1 MFSDFP
7 STRCT
12 SQEPT
17 TATTSR
23 QRTFQRLQRCM
34 IRGEMTL
41 MLLPLLLLLSQS
53 LQRLQRLLKISLTLP
68 SVHQALHSVL
78 RARLDVLHH
87 QLRPLG
93 RLCTKNLRLM
103 VASSPILLS
112 LAGNSQL
119 VQRVFRVLS
128 MTTTCSVKISSHN
141 ALESTHHPLLRRLSP
156 LTVETRPSA
165 TALHLILSLMLQ
177 SILLLS
183 QLLRCLPHL
192 VSATSCLP
200 RPPPVTTN
208 LTSLAV
214 TMRTP
219 SGAHSTP

>member
-7 STRCT
+7 LTRCT

-34 IRGEMTL
+34 IRGETTL
-41 MLLPLLLLLSQS
+41 MILPLLLRLSQS
-53 LQRLQRLLKISLTLP
+53 LQRLQKISLTIP

-87 QLRPLG
+87 QLHPLG
-93 RLCTKNLRLM
+93 RLCTRKLRLM
-103 VASSPILLS
+103 VASSPIPLS
-112 LAGNSQL
+112 LAGSSQL
-119 VQRVFRVLS
+119 AQRVFRVLS

-141 ALESTHHPLLRRLSP
+141 ALESTHRPLLRRLSP
-156 LTVETRPSA
+156 QSEIHR
-165 TALHLILSLMLQ
+165 LILSLMLQ

-183 QLLRCLPHL
+183 QPLLYLLHL

-200 RPPPVTTN
+200 LLPRAMTN
-208 LTSLAV
+208 STSSGV

-219 SGAHSTP
+219 SSARLGR

>member
-1 MFSDFP
+1 MFSESP

-41 MLLPLLLLLSQS
+41 MILPLLLLLSQL
-53 LQRLQRLLKISLTLP
+53 LQRLQKISLTLL
-68 SVHQALHSVL
+68 SVHQAL
-78 RARLDVLHH
+78 LDVLHLLLH
-87 QLRPLG
+87 RLG
-93 RLCTKNLRLM
+93 HPSTTKSPLM
-103 VASSPILLS
+103 VDTSPILLS
-112 LAGNSQL
+112 PEGSSQL
-119 VQRVFRVLS
+119 VRRVFRVLS
-128 MTTTCSVKISSHN
+128 MMTTCSVEISFHN

-165 TALHLILSLMLQ
+165 TALRLILSLMLQ

-183 QLLRCLPHL
+183 QPLRCLPHL

-200 RPPPVTTN
+200 RPPPATTN
-208 LTSLAV
+208 STSLAV
-214 TMRTP
+214 TTRTP
-219 SGAHSTP
+219 LSAHSTP

>member
-12 SQEPT
+12 SQELT

-23 QRTFQRLQRCM
+23 QRTFQRLQRRM

-41 MLLPLLLLLSQS
+41 MILPLLLLLSQS
-53 LQRLQRLLKISLTLP
+53 LQRLLKISLMLS

-93 RLCTKNLRLM
+93 RLSTKNLRLM

-119 VQRVFRVLS
+119 VRRVSRVLS
-128 MTTTCSVKISSHN
+128 MMTTCSIKISSHN
-141 ALESTHHPLLRRLSP
+141 ALESTLRPLLRRLSP
-156 LTVETRPSA
+156 QSEIHR
-165 TALHLILSLMLQ
+165 LILSLMLQ

-183 QLLRCLPHL
+183 QLLLCLLHL
-192 VSATSCLP
+192 VSAMSCLP
-200 RPPPVTTN
+200 LLPR
-208 LTSLAV
+208 V
-214 TMRTP
+214 TMNSTS
-219 SGAHSTP
+219 SGVTI

>member
-17 TATTSR
+17 TTTTSR

-34 IRGEMTL
+34 IRGETKL
-41 MLLPLLLLLSQS
+41 MILPLLLLLSQS
-53 LQRLQRLLKISLTLP
+53 LQRLQKISLTLL
-68 SVHQALHSVL
+68 SVHQAL
-78 RARLDVLHH
+78 LDVLHLLLH
-87 QLRPLG
+87 CLG
-93 RLCTKNLRLM
+93 HPFMTKNPLM
-103 VASSPILLS
+103 VDTGPIPLSPGGS
-112 LAGNSQL
+112 SQL
-119 VQRVFRVLS
+119 VRRVFRVLS
-128 MTTTCSVKISSHN
+128 MTMTYSVEISSHN
-141 ALESTHHPLLRRLSP
+141 ALESTHRPLLRRLSP
-156 LTVETRPSA
+156 PTAEIHPSA
-165 TALHLILSLMLQ
+165 TALHLILSLTLQ

-219 SGAHSTP
+219 SSAHSTP